1 MKSYEV
7 VQNIMTADQLRSKM
21 IAEADIKLREV
32 LSDVDPFWIKWS
44 FWLEELDKKELKNR
58 NESR

>member
-1 MKSYEV
+1 MKSYEI

-44 FWLEELDKKELKNR
+44 FWLEELDNKEVKNR
-58 NESR
+58 KGI

>member
-44 FWLEELDKKELKNR
+44 FWLEELDKKEVKNR